1 MKDPAISVKDVIITP
16 PALGTFG
23 ATSGWGVYIGAFP
36 STLDTTILVN
46 ATGGRPPY
54 PHLLLNMPS
63 VQVMTRGAKN
73 GYQAARD
80 KLEAIVNR
88 LLGMDTTVLQGDTF
102 RSCNQI
108 GDIAYLGQDDN
119 TRPIFSANFWF
130 IVEPAALAGGHRVA
144 IS

>member
-1 MKDPAISVKDVIITP
+1 MKDPAISVKDVIVGAP
-16 PALGTFG
+16 PLGTFG
-23 ATSGWGVYIGAFP
+23 AASGWGVYIGAFP
-36 STLDTTILVN
+36 TTLDTAILVN

-63 VQVMTRGAKN
+63 VQVMTRGTKN

-119 TRPIFSANFWF
+119 TRPMFSANFWF

-144 IS
+144 IT